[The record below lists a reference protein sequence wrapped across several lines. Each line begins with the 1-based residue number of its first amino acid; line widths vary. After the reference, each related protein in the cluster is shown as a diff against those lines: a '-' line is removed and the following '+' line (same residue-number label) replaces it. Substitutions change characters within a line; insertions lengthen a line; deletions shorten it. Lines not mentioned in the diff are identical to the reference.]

1 MLAGSP
7 LLLMRC
13 ALSRCVVD
21 TQLMTATFPL
31 CMDFVRMCSMSTT
44 TVLSMLGLACSCY
57 CLAVWPIESVHMC
70 VGLSMPYELKM
81 SLQVSTDMVD
91 AYFKRLRPDE
101 ELHLEESAQ
110 HLQSRL

>member
-13 ALSRCVVD
+13 VLSRCVVD

-31 CMDFVRMCSMSTT
+31 CMDFARMCSKSTI

-57 CLAVWPIESVHMC
+57 CLAVS
-70 VGLSMPYELKM
+70 GLLKVFTVCMPLN
-81 SLQVSTDMVD
+81 T
-91 AYFKRLRPDE
+91 F
-101 ELHLEESAQ
+101 
-110 HLQSRL
+110 